1 VPYNAGAGTVSH
13 GPHTFRES
21 DLVRALKAA
30 KKAGVRVRVEIEPGN
45 KLAVTMLS
53 KEEQEAAD
61 RNHKNTWDDV

>member
-1 VPYNAGAGTVSH
+1 VPYNSGAGTVSH